1 MKQLYPLILLLLIIQ
16 LFSGCSYSSSSHII
30 QQSIGY
36 LDAKGDLSTSFNADI
51 SRTDLGLNMNGN
63 YALTDRTGIHL
74 GTSIYGSELHPMN
87 LDTDNS
93 GDPYTYAS
101 EDFEL
106 KGGAIQASIYGF
118 NKIGR
123 LGYLQYGSGVMKSF
137 NKYTDKFS
145 LRKYT
150 VYRYDPWSALGNAA
164 IGLKSKVICAS
175 IGMKMMYTWYGE
187 KVPIM
192 TKLDYSF
199 RRKEDQLFSLQP
211 YYDIKLGS
219 GPFNWLIQSGV
230 EFYPFKSYGTGKF
243 NLYYA
248 VGLNYIFEINSTN
261 EVKKPREIQL

>member
-1 MKQLYPLILLLLIIQ
+1 MKQLYPLILLLPIIQ
-16 LFSGCSYSSSSHII
+16 LLSGCSYSSSSHII

-51 SRTDLGLNMNGN
+51 SRTDLGL
-63 YALTDRTGIHL
+63 
-74 GTSIYGSELHPMN
+74 SIYGSELHPMN
-87 LDTDNS
+87 IDTDNS

-230 EFYPFKSYGTGKF
+230 EFYPFKGYGAGKF

-261 EVKKPREIQL
+261 ELKKPREIQL

>member
-63 YALTDRTGIHL
+63 YAITDRTGIHL

-106 KGGAIQASIYGF
+106 KGGAIQASI
-118 NKIGR
+118 
-123 LGYLQYGSGVMKSF
+123 
-137 NKYTDKFS
+137 
-145 LRKYT
+145 
-150 VYRYDPWSALGNAA
+150 
-164 IGLKSKVICAS
+164 
-175 IGMKMMYTWYGE
+175 
-187 KVPIM
+187 
-192 TKLDYSF
+192 
-199 RRKEDQLFSLQP
+199 
-211 YYDIKLGS
+211 
-219 GPFNWLIQSGV
+219 
-230 EFYPFKSYGTGKF
+230 
-243 NLYYA
+243 
-248 VGLNYIFEINSTN
+248 
-261 EVKKPREIQL
+261 